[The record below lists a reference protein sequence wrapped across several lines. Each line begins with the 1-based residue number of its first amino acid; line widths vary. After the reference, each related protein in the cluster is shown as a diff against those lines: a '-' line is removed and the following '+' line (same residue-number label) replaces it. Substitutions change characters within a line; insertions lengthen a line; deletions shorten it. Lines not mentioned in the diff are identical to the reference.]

1 MVEHALLEVKDL
13 RTSVRARGRDVDLIQ
28 IDELVIGRGE
38 IVGIVGESGSGKSIT
53 ALSILGLAARRP
65 GFSSRGKVLFE
76 GEDLLRLS
84 ESDLRHIRGARIGM
98 VFQDATA
105 HLDPLAR
112 AGDAVVEALQ
122 VHQRLNRQDARERT
136 EDLLRTLKV
145 PAPAAAMRSFPHQL
159 SGGMCQRVLIATAI
173 SCEPSLLIADEA
185 TSGLDATVQASILET
200 IRGLRARNGM
210 SVLLTTHDIRLVQR
224 LCDRVLVMYG
234 GRIIETGPVM
244 DVLTAPKHPYT
255 AGLVA
260 SIPAFAPH
268 HGQLRPIAGEP
279 PTAGIRTAL
288 CPFRPRCPIA
298 RDLCDQVPIALQAL
312 ARGRSTACHFPDE
325 VGADAYVA

>member
-1 MVEHALLEVKDL
+1 VTVDRPLLEVTDL
-13 RTSVRARGRDVDLIQ
+13 RTSVRVRGRDVDLVQ
-28 IDELVIGRGE
+28 IDQLTIRRAE

-65 GFSSRGKVLFE
+65 GFSSSGKVFFE
-76 GEDLLRLS
+76 GQDLLRLS
-84 ESDLRHIRGARIGM
+84 ESHLRHIRGARIGM
-98 VFQDATA
+98 VFQDATT

-112 AGDAVVEALQ
+112 AGEAVIEALQ
-122 VHQRLNRQDARERT
+122 VHQQLSRQKARERT

-145 PAPAAAMRSFPHQL
+145 PAPAAVMRSFPHQL

-210 SVLLTTHDIRLVQR
+210 SVLLTTHDIRLV
-224 LCDRVLVMYG
+224 LVMYG
-234 GRIIETGPVM
+234 GRIIETGPVIK
-244 DVLTAPKHPYT
+244 VLTSPKHPYT

-260 SIPAFAPH
+260 AIPAFA
-268 HGQLRPIAGEP
+268 HGHEELRPIPGEP
-279 PTAGIRTAL
+279 PTAGVRTAL

-298 RDLCDQVPIALQAL
+298 HDFCDQVPIALKAL
-312 ARGRSTACHFPDE
+312 AGERSTACHFPDE
-325 VGADAYVA
+325 VGAHAHVA